1 LFIYFINLISSLWK
15 STFLKIK
22 LKKETNIIDEFVID
36 ACKILAKYFNY
47 VIVSGYLSILFGKIR
62 GTEDIDVFIEKTD
75 FQTFKRF
82 YDELTQKGYEIF
94 NAKSDKDAYNML
106 TKKIAPRI
114 AKKDEF
120 IPNVELQFPKDNW
133 GLKSI
138 KEKIK
143 VELNEEEFFISSI
156 EMNIAFKIYLSSRKD
171 IDDACYLYL
180 LFKKLRYLDEK
191 KIREICS
198 HLGVSSDILEKCKN
212 G

>member
-1 LFIYFINLISSLWK
+1 MEINISDD
-15 STFLKIK
+15 TIK

-36 ACKILAKYFNY
+36 TCKILVKHFNY

-62 GTEDIDVFIEKTD
+62 GTEDIDVFIEKID
-75 FQTFKRF
+75 FQTFKKF

-94 NAKSDKDAYNML
+94 NAKSGKDAYDML

-133 GLKSI
+133 GLRSI

-143 VELNEEEFFISSI
+143 IELNEDEFFISSI
-156 EMNIAFKIYLSSRKD
+156 EMNIAFKIYLGSRKD
-171 IDDACYLYL
+171 IDDACHLYL
-180 LFKKLRYLDEK
+180 LFKKLNHLDVG
-191 KIREICS
+191 KIKEICS
-198 HLGVSSDILEKCKN
+198 QLGVSSDILEKCKN